1 MKLRLENIWVEPKAR
16 VLPQAATAPFT
27 VSLEVKGMLCGL

>member
-16 VLPQAATAPFT
+16 VLPQATVTPFT
-27 VSLEVKGMLCGL
+27 VPLEVKGMLCGF

>member
-1 MKLRLENIWVEPKAR
+1 MRLRLENIWVEPKAQ
-16 VLPQAATAPFT
+16 VLPQTAVTPFT